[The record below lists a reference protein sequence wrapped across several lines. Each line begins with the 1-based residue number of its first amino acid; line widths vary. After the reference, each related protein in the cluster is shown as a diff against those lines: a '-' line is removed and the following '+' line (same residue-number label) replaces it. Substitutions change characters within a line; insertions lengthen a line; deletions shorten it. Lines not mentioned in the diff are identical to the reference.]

1 MENVTAKHL
10 LELAAAFGQHMNL
23 SHWRVSFL
31 ARGDGQFFKRLEEGK
46 SCTLKTAS
54 AVFEWF
60 DANWPA
66 DLTWPKHI
74 ARPSATARLPR
85 GRRAA

>member
-1 MENVTAKHL
+1 MENATATHL
-10 LELAAAFGQHMNL
+10 LDLAAAFGAHTNK

-31 ARGDGQFFKRLEEGK
+31 ARGDGQFFKRLAEGK
-46 SCTLKTAS
+46 SCTLKTAA
-54 AVFEWF
+54 AVMDWF

-74 ARPSATARLPR
+74 VRPSAASKLPR